1 MSFSVE
7 MHAHCFF
14 CQFHINTMR
23 SFRTCYWN
31 KGAIKTELGRYMES
45 HLLEDARRSG
55 GALLVAFLKL
65 IAAYIEPGVF
75 NQADGALTQLQLAT
89 SPQQFVSGGF
99 YHPIGRQMKSSHRD
113 GENIKK
119 QKELWR
125 QTELAITTVIE
136 KRRNSGV
143 KR

>member
-1 MSFSVE
+1 
-7 MHAHCFF
+7 
-14 CQFHINTMR
+14 
-23 SFRTCYWN
+23 
-31 KGAIKTELGRYMES
+31 MES
-45 HLLEDARRSG
+45 HLLEDARRIG
-55 GALLVAFLKL
+55 GALLVEFQKL
-65 IAAYIEPGVF
+65 MGTYLENTAMF

-89 SPQQFVSGGF
+89 SPQQFISGGF